1 VRPGT
6 DYARGV
12 RLALIRIPSVVI
24 PVVVISLGIALPA
37 RGIAG
42 PKPKIAV
49 APLDGDP
56 GNKIATAVVDALAGK
71 DYAVVGPKET
81 GREIGRLNLTGEL
94 DAKATRKLTTKL
106 GVVAVID
113 GKVSKAGGKRF
124 LHLEV
129 HRRGKSDAGF
139 TIEFKATTSKGFRR
153 GIHDEIDRK
162 LEGASDDP
170 AGDDE
175 ARPAP
180 FADDDRKHKSA
191 EPAPADDERPART
204 ASDDGEPRRK
214 AAPADDEAERRP
226 RKPAADDEEAGRR
239 PRKAEARPA
248 RRSAASADD
257 DTASVRK
264 RKRARAAD
272 DDQAAPLA
280 VARVG
285 AGAAVAQRQLTWDL
299 RSGFTQIPPR
309 VKTTAGAGRIDG
321 EIYPLALADPH
332 SGLAALGLAAS
343 YDKTFGLAIK
353 VPNQTVSAPINQSH
367 YAIGARYRLALGDT
381 ASVAFGL
388 DYAHRQYVADRST
401 LGAAVLDTPD
411 FEYRAISPGAWLRV
425 PVTSSVAVFGGGDG
439 LLIFETGGVQKST
452 SYGPATVYGFEA
464 TAGVD
469 IALAKQIALR
479 IGLEYSQ
486 IMFKFSPKGPTMAN
500 NRDGDQTTLD
510 VKGATDRSIGGT
522 VMACLSY

>member
-1 VRPGT
+1 
-6 DYARGV
+6 V
-12 RLALIRIPSVVI
+12 RLASILI
-24 PVVVISLGIALPA
+24 PVVVISLGIAIPA

-56 GNKIATAVVDALAGK
+56 GNKVATAVVDALAGK
-71 DYAVVGPKET
+71 DYAVIGPKET
-81 GREIGRLNLTGEL
+81 GREIGRLNLGGL

-106 GVVAVID
+106 GVAAVID

-129 HRRGKSDAGF
+129 HRRGKPDAGF

-170 AGDDE
+170 EGEDE
-175 ARPAP
+175 ARPSP
-180 FADDDRKHKSA
+180 FGDDERKRKPA
-191 EPAPADDERPART
+191 EADERPART
-204 ASDDGEPRRK
+204 ASDDGETRRRP
-214 AAPADDEAERRP
+214 APAEDEPRA
-226 RKPAADDEEAGRR
+226 RKPASDDDDAARR
-239 PRKAEARPA
+239 PRKAEASRSS
-248 RRSAASADD
+248 RRVAAADD
-257 DTASVRK
+257 EGAAVRK
-264 RKRARAAD
+264 RKRGRSD
-272 DDQAAPLA
+272 DDDAAAPLA
-280 VARVG
+280 AVRVG
-285 AGAAVAQRQLTWDL
+285 AGASVAQRQLTWDL
-299 RSGFTQIPPR
+299 RGGFTQVPPR
-309 VKTTAGAGRIDG
+309 VRTTAGAGRIDG

-353 VPNQTVSAPINQSH
+353 VPNQAVSAPINQSH
-367 YAIGARYRLALGDT
+367 YAIGARYRLALGET

-388 DYAHRQYVADRST
+388 DYVHRQYVADRGG

-411 FEYRAISPGAWLRV
+411 FEYQAVSPGAWLRV
-425 PVTSSVAVFGGGDG
+425 PVASSVTVFGGGDG
-439 LLIFETGGVQKST
+439 LLIFEAGGVQKST
-452 SYGPATVYGFEA
+452 SYGPATVYGLEA
-464 TAGVD
+464 TGGVD
-469 IALAKQIALR
+469 IALTRQIALR

-500 NRDGDQTTLD
+500 NRDGDPASQD
-510 VKGATDRSIGGT
+510 VNGATDRSIGGT